1 MIMKRLLI
9 LLLFTVISITTYS
22 QVFGLSA
29 AKLASVNA
37 ATINKNAFEFELGFG
52 YFWARSYFDETG
64 KLQDL
69 SSTTDSTDVYQ
80 EMVLRFTY
88 GLTDRLEAGIMVASD
103 MSSFSLGA
111 KYTLFT
117 INTFSGGIIAGG
129 TFANE
134 SDIVTVNSGIFGKT
148 LSFASGLAFSN
159 EFSEKLSL
167 DFDIMYQ
174 CLRDNN
180 VSYSHDIFADAELAY
195 IFKNKN
201 QLIGGL
207 SYTLNNHT
215 HEHDGHTNYLLN
227 LNLGASIETGKMFA
241 FSFLFPIAILGKNY
255 DRLNGFN
262 FTLTMFLN

>member
-1 MIMKRLLI
+1 MKRFAI
-9 LLLFTVISITTYS
+9 VLFFLVLSITTNA
-22 QVFGLSA
+22 QIFGLSA

-37 ATINKNAFEFELGFG
+37 STISKNDFEFEPGFG
-52 YFWARSYFDETG
+52 YFWARSYFDESG
-64 KLQDL
+64 KLQPL
-69 SSTTDSTDVYQ
+69 SPTIDSTDVYQ
-80 EMVLRFTY
+80 EMVFRFTY
-88 GLTDRLEAGIMVASD
+88 GLTDRFEAGMMVASD

-134 SDIVTVNSGIFGKT
+134 SDIVAVNSGIFGKT
-148 LSFASGLAFSN
+148 LSFAAGMAFSN

-167 DFDIMYQ
+167 DFDFMYQ
-174 CLRDNN
+174 CLRDND
-180 VSYSHDIFADAELAY
+180 VSYSNDFFVDAELAY
-195 IFKNKN
+195 IVKNRN
-201 QLIGGL
+201 QLIAGI

-215 HEHDGHTNYLLN
+215 HEHDGHNNYLVN
-227 LNLGASIETGKMFA
+227 LNLGASVETGNMFA

-262 FTLTMFLN
+262 FALTMFLD